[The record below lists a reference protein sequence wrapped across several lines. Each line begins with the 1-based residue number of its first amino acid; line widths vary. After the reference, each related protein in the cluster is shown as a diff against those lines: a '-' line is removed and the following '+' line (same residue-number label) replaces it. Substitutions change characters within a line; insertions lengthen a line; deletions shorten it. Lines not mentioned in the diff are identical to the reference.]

1 MTEPPA
7 TVNQHSS
14 LPDPDPRIQ
23 AELAQEVQF
32 VLALMPVSY
41 RTILVLR
48 DLEGFS
54 SSEVA
59 AIVGRREAT
68 VRWRLSKAREKI
80 SRNLGTPPRRWA
92 EGDQGWQKLSMPK
105 SIGTREC
112 GWVRARL
119 PLWVHHAV
127 RDEQSQVGSEG
138 SDLSAKDSS
147 VIALHLAACTSCHQH
162 RLNLERALGALA
174 VAAADLPLAQDPPS
188 LWPELERRIA
198 NPQTSDGRRDRHVT
212 DGAARSPRP
221 WSDLDGDRPI
231 SRAWTRD
238 TIGEL
243 LTGRRFVRTK
253 SRRKTDLILKLSVA
267 ATILIG
273 LVLFQILQRKYN
285 DAEAMI
291 AANRVP
297 LDELVVP
304 MSTSDEPVVE
314 ITDHSANEVPPNQLA
329 DADPQRPDEFQ
340 APAVETAPILKSS
353 PPTRF
358 GFDLDHGTPMPPD
371 SRDAKPVY

>member
-1 MTEPPA
+1 M
-7 TVNQHSS
+7 
-14 LPDPDPRIQ
+14 
-23 AELAQEVQF
+23 
-32 VLALMPVSY
+32 
-41 RTILVLR
+41 
-48 DLEGFS
+48 
-54 SSEVA
+54 
-59 AIVGRREAT
+59 
-68 VRWRLSKAREKI
+68 
-80 SRNLGTPPRRWA
+80 
-92 EGDQGWQKLSMPK
+92 
-105 SIGTREC
+105 
-112 GWVRARL
+112 
-119 PLWVHHAV
+119 
-127 RDEQSQVGSEG
+127 
-138 SDLSAKDSS
+138 
-147 VIALHLAACTSCHQH
+147 
-162 RLNLERALGALA
+162 
-174 VAAADLPLAQDPPS
+174 
-188 LWPELERRIA
+188 
-198 NPQTSDGRRDRHVT
+198 T

-238 TIGEL
+238 TISEL

-371 SRDAKPVY
+371 SATPSPCTKPVIQCFAANLSICRELSRMRILIAVASGFSCRISAVSEYHATHVICLGLSPDSEATGRLADARMLARAGGCTCGLVPAPIPAESRC